1 MAPILYLKAYNF
13 SMILGWSFILAIY
26 FIKGFSTG
34 FDAEKMYQSMAI
46 PLAIFQYGAVLEI
59 FHSIFK
65 WVKSPLMTTVTQ
77 VFSRVVLVFVLEFV
91 PESRKFGLILLG
103 FAWSLTE
110 VIRYSFYF
118 IKLMGFQTPYAL
130 LWCRYSF
137 FIFLYPM
144 GVSGEV
150 ITLCY
155 TLVKYRTNIIV
166 VVVLVALIL
175 YYIPGLKTLYTYMLK
190 QRRSVLG
197 SGNQN
202 VPVKKEEKKTN

>member
-1 MAPILYLKAYNF
+1 MAPTLYLKAYNLA
-13 SMILGWSFILAIY
+13 MILGWSYLLAIY
-26 FIKGFSTG
+26 FIKGFETG
-34 FDAEKMYQSMAI
+34 FDAEKMYQAMAI

-59 FHSIFK
+59 FHSLFK
-65 WVKSPLMTTVTQ
+65 WVKSPIMTTVTQ

-91 PESRKFGLILLG
+91 PESRRFGLILLG

-118 IKLMGFQTPYAL
+118 IKLMGFQTPYVL

-150 ITLCY
+150 ITLIY
-155 TLVKYRTNIIV
+155 TLIKFKKNIFV
-166 VVVLVALIL
+166 VVILVALIL

-197 SGNQN
+197 NGNKN
-202 VPVKKEEKKTN
+202 APVKTEEKKKD